1 MSRKQLFKYSVV
13 AFAILAF
20 IWFTLL
26 TRRAQAENNSQQPA
40 LVASTLG
47 TSFTYQGRLTDGG
60 SSANG
65 TYDFQFDLY
74 NAATGG
80 SQVGSTSIQSDIP
93 VTDGLFTVSLD
104 FGAVFDGTALWLNAG
119 VRPGSST
126 GSYTDLGRQAI
137 AAAPYALGLQPGA
150 AIQHN
155 PAGYALGIGGGNWD
169 PNSSEGDFQI
179 GDSTYKFKI
188 GVATA
193 GGGAGDARIRAQ
205 GGTNRMMLGGGAN
218 DVLTITDSNVGIGTI
233 FPAADKRLHVET
245 TSSSGTAVYGYA
257 SAVSG
262 PALGVVGQVESTDGN
277 GVSGLAEA
285 TTGSAIGVYGRS
297 NSPNGWGVYSNGNAH
312 VEGQLTWKPITSS
325 LSIPPAAFNPADNS
339 GSYIQAGYYLAP
351 GASSPATVFYAPVNL
366 PQGAIVTQFTFN
378 WYDASGAD
386 GLADLY
392 QSKPLST
399 PVKMASALTS
409 GNLGPSSSTDTTIL
423 NPIIDNTQYSY
434 YIALYLPD
442 SNVIAYDIFIEYTI
456 DRPY

>member
-1 MSRKQLFKYSVV
+1 M
-13 AFAILAF
+13 
-20 IWFTLL
+20 L
-26 TRRAQAENNSQQPA
+26 TRQAQAENSSQRPA
-40 LVASTLG
+40 LVSSTLG

-60 SSANG
+60 SPANG

-74 NAATGG
+74 DAATGG
-80 SQVGSTSIQSDIP
+80 SPVGSTSTQSDIT
-93 VTDGLFTVSLD
+93 VTDGLFTVTLD
-104 FGAVFDGTALWLNAG
+104 FGSVFDGTALWLKIS

-126 GSYTDLGRQAI
+126 GAYTALTPRQALT
-137 AAAPYALGLQPGA
+137 AAPYALGLQPGA
-150 AIQHN
+150 TIQNN
-155 PAGYALGIGGGNWD
+155 PGGYALGIGGGNWD

-188 GVATA
+188 GVATG

-233 FPAADKRLHVET
+233 SPTAGKSLHVQTAST
-245 TSSSGTAVYGYA
+245 TGTAVYGYA
-257 SAVSG
+257 SATSG

-339 GSYIQAGYYLAP
+339 GSYIQAGYYIAP
-351 GASSPATVFYAPVNL
+351 GASSPATIFYAPVNL
-366 PQGAIVTQFTFN
+366 PQGAIVTQFTFH

-386 GLADLY
+386 GTADLN
-392 QSKPLST
+392 QSKPHST

-409 GNLGPSSSTDTTIL
+409 GSAGQSFTTDTTIV
-423 NPIIDNTQYSY
+423 NAVIDNTQYSY
-434 YIALYLPD
+434 FIALYLPD

-456 DRPY
+456 DRP